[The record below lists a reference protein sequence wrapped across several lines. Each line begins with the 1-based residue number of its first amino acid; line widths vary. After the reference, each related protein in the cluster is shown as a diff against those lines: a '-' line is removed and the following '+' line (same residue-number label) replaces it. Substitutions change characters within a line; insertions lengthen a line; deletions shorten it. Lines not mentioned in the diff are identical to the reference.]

1 MNTRSL
7 IALSAVLVLVACAG
21 TAVAPPTGDRVA
33 TTQPA
38 TPATPVTADPAT
50 QSEPESVVDEITL
63 SGTSDTWT
71 CRKEAPIG
79 TRLPATVCRLTD
91 SERDK
96 SPGAPHPVWTLP

>member
-1 MNTRSL
+1 M
-7 IALSAVLVLVACAG
+7 
-21 TAVAPPTGDRVA
+21 PPV
-33 TTQPA
+33 

-50 QSEPESVVDEITL
+50 QSEPEPVVDEINA

-71 CRKEAPIG
+71 CKRESPIG

-96 SPGAPHPVWTLP
+96 SPGATHPVWTFP